1 MFEGVAGHARV
12 TEMLI
17 REARRPANSY
27 LFVGASSIGKAT
39 VATEFARVLLCPDSD
54 DHAED
59 CRSCRRVWSGNHP
72 DLIEVGLEGRQ
83 SLGVEQARNIVQTAT
98 MIPVESEIKVFL
110 VPEAGMLTEQA
121 ANVLLKT
128 LEEPTS
134 STIFLL
140 VAESEMDLPS
150 TVGSRCRTIHMGR
163 VPSDLIER
171 HLLGLGVDETRAA
184 ALALVSG
191 GRPGVAIGLITDTE
205 IDAFRKN
212 WLNLP
217 TRLSERPGE
226 AAMLATEVEGWVA
239 PLASRA
245 VSDVDLTKDERQ
257 REERR
262 TAAALMESGL
272 EILATW
278 YADAAAIQYGAPL
291 RNMDLPLADLTAI
304 SPKRAVRNSEL
315 ILEAI
320 ADINANLRRHLLLTN
335 LFTQL
340 ASG

>member
-1 MFEGVAGHARV
+1 MFEDIIGHARV
-12 TEMLI
+12 TEMLM

-27 LFVGASSIGKAT
+27 LFVGPSSIGKAT
-39 VATEFARVLLCPDSD
+39 VATEFARMLLCPDSG

-59 CRSCRRVWSGNHP
+59 CRSCRRIRSGNHP
-72 DLIEVGLEGRQ
+72 DLIEIVLQGRQ
-83 SLGVEQARNIVQTAT
+83 SIGVEQARNIVQTAT
-98 MIPVESEIKVFL
+98 MMPVESTIKVFL

-128 LEEPTS
+128 LEEPTG

-140 VAESEMDLPS
+140 ATEAETDLPA
-150 TVGSRCRTIHMGR
+150 TVNSRCRTIHMGR
-163 VPSDLIER
+163 VPSESIAQHLTGIGIE
-171 HLLGLGVDETRAA
+171 DDRAT
-184 ALALVSG
+184 ALARVSG

-205 IDAFRKN
+205 IDAFRNN
-212 WLNLP
+212 WLKLP

-226 AAMLATEVEGWVA
+226 AAMLATEAESWVA
-239 PLASRA
+239 PLAARA
-245 VSDVDLTKDERQ
+245 VSDTELSKDERQ

-262 TAAALMESGL
+262 TTLALMESGL

-291 RNMDLPLADLTAI
+291 RNTDLSLADLTAI
-304 SPKRAVRNSEL
+304 SPKRAVRNTEL

-320 ADINANLRRHLLLTN
+320 ADLNANLRRHLLLTN
-335 LFTQL
+335 LFTNL
-340 ASG
+340 ASR